1 MKRKLFTT
9 TTLLCFFVVCMA
21 AIIADLSGKWTGTI
35 KTPDGNELKVTY
47 NFKVDG
53 DKLSGTA
60 ESPAGA
66 VSIDS
71 GKVAG
76 DTFKFQVTVDG
87 NVYPHAGKLYKDSC
101 GIDIDF
107 GGQKIHTTLTR
118 AEDK

>member
-1 MKRKLFTT
+1 MKRTLFTGM
-9 TTLLCFFVVCMA
+9 TLLCFLIVA
-21 AIIADLSGKWTGTI
+21 AIVAELSGKWTGVI
-35 KTPDGNELKVTY
+35 KTPDGNSLQVTY

-60 ESPAGA
+60 ESPAGT

-71 GKVAG
+71 GKVTG

-87 NVYPHAGKLYKDSC
+87 NAYPHTGKLYGDSC
-101 GIDIDF
+101 GVDIDF

-118 AEDK
+118 AADK